1 MNVLLRLNQ
10 PIIKVWRRIPLIDR
24 WLFSELL
31 PPLLFGIGAFTA
43 VSLSVGAIFD
53 LVRKV
58 AESGLSLNVAAHVL
72 MLQIPSFLVLS
83 FPMATLMSTLLTYG
97 KLSSNSELTALRSVG
112 VATWRM
118 IIPALVVAI
127 AMTAFTFTFNEVVVP
142 GTIRESKI
150 VLNRAL
156 GRAIAGEQRDN
167 VLFSKYGKVT
177 APDGSQQKG
186 LTHFFYAQSF
196 KKGVM
201 EQVTLLDLSRG
212 SQRVLLTANKAIW
225 SDKDSQ
231 WLFSDG
237 HVFSVQSN
245 AKGSTTS
252 ADFDRYLYPIGSEP
266 LQMAKIP
273 GYETMSI
280 GQSRTAV
287 KLLKEA
293 GNTKEARKLTVRIQE
308 RFSFPAVCL
317 VFGLIGSS
325 LGVQPH
331 SRHTR
336 SQGFGLSVV
345 LIFGYYLMAFMS
357 SSLGV
362 KGILMPFVSAWVP
375 VLIGLGGGVYLLR
388 QSSR

>member
-1 MNVLLRLNQ
+1 MQ
-10 PIIKVWRRIPLIDR
+10 
-24 WLFSELL
+24 
-31 PPLLFGIGAFTA
+31 
-43 VSLSVGAIFD
+43 
-53 LVRKV
+53 
-58 AESGLSLNVAAHVL
+58 
-72 MLQIPSFLVLS
+72 
-83 FPMATLMSTLLTYG
+83 
-97 KLSSNSELTALRSVG
+97 
-112 VATWRM
+112 
-118 IIPALVVAI
+118 
-127 AMTAFTFTFNEVVVP
+127 
-142 GTIRESKI
+142 
-150 VLNRAL
+150 
-156 GRAIAGEQRDN
+156 
-167 VLFSKYGKVT
+167 
-177 APDGSQQKG
+177 
-186 LTHFFYAQSF
+186 
-196 KKGVM
+196 
-201 EQVTLLDLSRG
+201 QVTLLDLSRG
-212 SQRVLLTANKAIW
+212 TQRVLLTANQANW
-225 SDKDSQ
+225 SEKDAQ
-231 WLFSDG
+231 WLFRDG
-237 HVFSVQSN
+237 HVFSVQPD

-266 LQMAKIP
+266 LQMARIP

-293 GNTKEARKLTVRIQE
+293 GDTKEARKLTVRIQE

-331 SRHTR
+331 SRHSR
-336 SQGFGLSVV
+336 SQGFGLSVL

>member
-1 MNVLLRLNQ
+1 
-10 PIIKVWRRIPLIDR
+10 
-24 WLFSELL
+24 
-31 PPLLFGIGAFTA
+31 
-43 VSLSVGAIFD
+43 
-53 LVRKV
+53 
-58 AESGLSLNVAAHVL
+58 
-72 MLQIPSFLVLS
+72 
-83 FPMATLMSTLLTYG
+83 
-97 KLSSNSELTALRSVG
+97 
-112 VATWRM
+112 M
-118 IIPALVVAI
+118 IIPAIVIAV
-127 AMTAFTFTFNEVVVP
+127 AMTGITFTFNEVVVP
-142 GTIRESKI
+142 GTLRESKL

-156 GRAIAGEQRDN
+156 GRAIAGEQKDN
-167 VLFSKYGKVT
+167 VLFSKFGVVT
-177 APDGSQQKG
+177 SPDGSQEKG
-186 LTHFFYAQSF
+186 LTHFFYAETF

-201 EQVTLLDLSRG
+201 EDVTLLDLSRG
-212 SQRVLLTANKAIW
+212 SQRVLLTAKQATW

-231 WLFSDG
+231 RLFRDG
-237 HVFSVQSN
+237 HVFSVQPDS
-245 AKGSTTS
+245 KGSTTS

-287 KLLKEA
+287 KLLQEA

-331 SRHTR
+331 SRHSR

-362 KGILMPFVSAWVP
+362 KGILLPFVSAWVP

>member
-1 MNVLLRLNQ
+1 MNVLLRFNQ

-225 SDKDSQ
+225 SDKDSH

>member
-1 MNVLLRLNQ
+1 
-10 PIIKVWRRIPLIDR
+10 
-24 WLFSELL
+24 
-31 PPLLFGIGAFTA
+31 
-43 VSLSVGAIFD
+43 VGAIFD

-72 MLQIPSFLVLS
+72 LLQMPSFLVLS
-83 FPMATLMSTLLTYG
+83 FPMATLMSTLLTYS

-112 VATWRM
+112 VAAWRM
-118 IIPALVVAI
+118 VIPALVVAI
-127 AMTAFTFTFNEVVVP
+127 AMTAITFTFNEVVVP
-142 GTIRESKI
+142 GTLRESKI

-156 GRAIAGEQRDN
+156 GRAIAGEQKEN
-167 VLFSKYGKVT
+167 VLFSKYGTVT
-177 APDGSQQKG
+177 APDGSKQKG
-186 LTHFFYAQSF
+186 LTLFFYAQSF
-196 KKGVM
+196 KNGVM
-201 EQVTLLDLSRG
+201 QQVTLLDLSRG
-212 SQRVLLTANKAIW
+212 NQRVLLTANQANW
-225 SDKDSQ
+225 SEKNAQ
-231 WLFSDG
+231 WLFRDG
-237 HVFSVQSN
+237 HVFSAQPD

-266 LQMAKIP
+266 LQMARIP

-293 GNTKEARKLTVRIQE
+293 GDTKEARKLTVRIQE

-331 SRHTR
+331 SRHSR

-362 KGILMPFVSAWVP
+362 KGILWPFVSAWVP